1 MSNLVDIGQVVLEKK
16 SKMEE
21 VNRPIDRQ
29 TDRRRTKSNQKILLE
44 FSVLVSKKIFKEGV
58 GEE

>member
-44 FSVLVSKKIFKEGV
+44 FSVLVSQKIFKEGV

>member
-1 MSNLVDIGQVVLEKK
+1 MSKLVDIGQVVLETK

-21 VNRPIDRQ
+21 VNRPIDSQ

>member
-1 MSNLVDIGQVVLEKK
+1 MSKLVDIGQVVLEKK

-29 TDRRRTKSNQKILLE
+29 TERRRTKSNQKILLE
-44 FSVLVSKKIFKEGV
+44 FSVLVSKKVFKEGV

>member
-1 MSNLVDIGQVVLEKK
+1 MSKLVGIGQVVLEKK

-29 TDRRRTKSNQKILLE
+29 TDRRLEMLE

>member
-1 MSNLVDIGQVVLEKK
+1 MSKLVDIGQVVLETK

>member
-1 MSNLVDIGQVVLEKK
+1 MSKLVDIGQVVLEKK